1 MKQLLVLSGKGGTG
15 KTTVSSALIQ
25 LSQARAFADCD
36 VDAPNLH
43 LLLAGEGEPQREDYW
58 GLPKAAIDP
67 ALCLGCGLCREACR
81 FDAIQEA
88 AGQYTITPFAC
99 EGCALCS
106 QLCPAGAITMSA
118 QVAGEMMLKEQAG
131 RVFSTA
137 KLRMG
142 SGTSGKLVTQVKQR
156 MVAHAPKETELAI
169 IDGSPGIGCP
179 VIASISGAALV
190 LVVTEPSLS
199 GLSDLQ
205 RIVRTATQFRAKL
218 AVCINK
224 YDTNLPNTERIE
236 AYCQEQGLPVLGRIP
251 FDETAALAINQ
262 GLTVVEMPSAAGEA
276 ITQIYQRILVLMG
289 LPTKDAA
296 DLNKG
301 DD

>member
-15 KTTVSSALIQ
+15 KTTVASALIR
-25 LSQARAFADCD
+25 LAKARAFADYD

-43 LLLAGEGEPQREDYW
+43 LLLAGASQPEQEDYE
-58 GLPKAAIDP
+58 GLPKAVIETEK
-67 ALCLGCGLCREACR
+67 CLHCGLCQEQCR
-81 FDAIQEA
+81 FDAIRLRDGHFAVE
-88 AGQYTITPFAC
+88 PFAC

-106 QLCPAGAITMSA
+106 VLCPAQAISMQA
-118 QVAGEMMLKEQAG
+118 AVAGELKLYREEG
-131 RVFSTA
+131 RIFSTA
-137 KLRMG
+137 QLRMG

-156 MVAHAPKETELAI
+156 MVAHAPAETELAVV
-169 IDGSPGIGCP
+169 DGSPGIGCP

-205 RIVRTATQFRAKL
+205 RIVRTAQQFRAKL

-236 AYCQEQGLPVLGRIP
+236 AYCRQEGLPCLGRIP
-251 FDETAALAINQ
+251 FDEMAGTAINQ
-262 GLTVVEMPSAAGEA
+262 GLTVVDMPCAAGTA
-276 ITQIYQRILVLMG
+276 IGELYERLIALM
-289 LPTKDAA
+289 A
-296 DLNKG
+296 
-301 DD
+301 

>member
-15 KTTVSSALIQ
+15 KTTVSSAIIR
-25 LSQARAFADCD
+25 LSEARAFADCD

-43 LLLAGEGEPQREDYW
+43 LLLAGANEPEREDFW
-58 GLPKAAIDP
+58 GLPKAVIDP
-67 ALCLGCGLCREACR
+67 EKCLRCGVCQASCR
-81 FDAIQEA
+81 FDAIKQLDGRYQVE
-88 AGQYTITPFAC
+88 PFAC

-106 QLCPAGAITMSA
+106 VLCPAEAITMQA
-118 QVAGEMMLKEQAG
+118 VVAGEMMLYSDADHI
-131 RVFSTA
+131 FSTA
-137 KLRMG
+137 QLRMG

-156 MVAHAPKETELAI
+156 MVAHAPAETTLAV

-205 RIVRTATQFRAKL
+205 RIVRTASQFRAKL

-236 AYCQEQGLPVLGRIP
+236 AYCQAEGLPCLGRIP
-251 FDETAALAINQ
+251 FDPKAGEAINQ
-262 GLTVVEMPSAAGEA
+262 GLTVVDMPCVAGEA
-276 ITQIYQRILVLMG
+276 ITAIYEQVVTLMG
-289 LPTKDAA
+289 LNA
-296 DLNKG
+296 
-301 DD
+301 

>member
-15 KTTVSSALIQ
+15 KTTVASALIR
-25 LSQARAFADCD
+25 LAKARAFADCD

-43 LLLAGEGEPQREDYW
+43 LLLAGKSQPEREDYE
-58 GLPKAAIDP
+58 GLPKAVIEAEK
-67 ALCLGCGLCREACR
+67 CLHCGLCQQQCR
-81 FDAIQEA
+81 FDAIQLQD
-88 AGQYTITPFAC
+88 GHFVVKPFAC

-106 QLCPAGAITMSA
+106 VLCPAQAITMRA
-118 QVAGEMMLKEQAG
+118 AAAGELMLYREEG
-131 RVFSTA
+131 CVFSTA
-137 KLRMG
+137 QLRMG

-156 MVAHAPKETELAI
+156 MAANAPLEAELAV

-199 GLSDLQ
+199 GLSDLK
-205 RIVRTATQFRAKL
+205 RIVRTAQQFRAKL

-236 AYCQEQGLPVLGRIP
+236 AYCRQEGLPCLGRIP
-251 FDETAALAINQ
+251 FDDMAGTAINQ
-262 GLTVVEMPSAAGEA
+262 KMTVVDVPCAAGEA
-276 ITQIYQRILVLMG
+276 IGELYERLVALMV
-289 LPTKDAA
+289 
-296 DLNKG
+296 
-301 DD
+301 

>member
-15 KTTVSSALIQ
+15 KTTMSSAIIR
-25 LSQARAFADCD
+25 LSEARAFADCD

-43 LLLAGEGEPQREDYW
+43 LLLAGANEPEREDFW
-58 GLPKAAIDP
+58 GLPKAVIDP
-67 ALCLGCGLCREACR
+67 EKCLRCGVCQASCR
-81 FDAIQEA
+81 FDAIKQLDGRYQVE
-88 AGQYTITPFAC
+88 PFAC

-106 QLCPAGAITMSA
+106 VLCPAEAITMQA
-118 QVAGEMMLKEQAG
+118 AVAGEMMLYSDAD
-131 RVFSTA
+131 RIFSTA
-137 KLRMG
+137 QLRMG

-156 MVAHAPKETELAI
+156 MVAHAPAETTLAV

-205 RIVRTATQFRAKL
+205 RIVRTASQFRAKL

-236 AYCQEQGLPVLGRIP
+236 AYCQAEGLPCLGRIP
-251 FDETAALAINQ
+251 FAPKAGEAINQ
-262 GLTVVEMPSAAGEA
+262 GLTVVDMPCAAGEA
-276 ITQIYQRILVLMG
+276 ITAIYEQVVTLMG
-289 LPTKDAA
+289 LNA
-296 DLNKG
+296 
-301 DD
+301 

>member
-15 KTTVSSALIQ
+15 KTTVSSAIIR
-25 LSQARAFADCD
+25 LSEAKAFADCD

-43 LLLAGEGEPQREDYW
+43 LLLAGEKEPEREDFW
-58 GLPKAAIDP
+58 GLPKAVIDQEK
-67 ALCLGCGLCREACR
+67 CLHCGVCQASCR
-81 FDAIQEA
+81 FDAIKEQDGRYQVE
-88 AGQYTITPFAC
+88 PFAC

-106 QLCPAGAITMSA
+106 VSCPAEAITMQA
-118 QVAGEMMLKEQAG
+118 AVAGEMMLYRAED
-131 RVFSTA
+131 RIFSTA
-137 KLRMG
+137 QLRMG

-156 MVAHAPKETELAI
+156 MVAHAPKETTLAV

-205 RIVRTATQFRAKL
+205 RIVRTASQFRAKL

-236 AYCQEQGLPVLGRIP
+236 AYCREEGLPCLGRIP
-251 FDETAALAINQ
+251 FDPQAGEAINQ
-262 GLTVVEMPSAAGEA
+262 GLTVVDMPCAAGEA
-276 ITQIYQRILVLMG
+276 ITAIYEQVLTLMG
-289 LPTKDAA
+289 LNA
-296 DLNKG
+296 
-301 DD
+301 